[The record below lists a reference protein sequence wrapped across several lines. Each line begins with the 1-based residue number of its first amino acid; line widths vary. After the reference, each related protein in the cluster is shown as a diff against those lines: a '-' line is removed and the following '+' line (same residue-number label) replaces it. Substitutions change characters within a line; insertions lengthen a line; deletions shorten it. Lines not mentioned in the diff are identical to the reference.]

1 MIEFPSEKQLT
12 KYERARIIGAR
23 SLQLSMG
30 APMMVKLTPKQLEEI
45 NYDPLEIAKMEYDQ
59 GLMPI
64 SVRRLVDAEKE
75 GKSEKEKKK
84 E

>member
-1 MIEFPSEKQLT
+1 MIEFPSDKRLT

-23 SLQLSMG
+23 SLQISMG
-30 APMMVKLTPKQLEEI
+30 APMKVKLTPKQLEEI
-45 NYDPLEIAKMEYDQ
+45 NYAPLEIAKMEFEQ

-75 GKSEKEKKK
+75 SKGEKEKKK